1 MSEATEFAALRR
13 LFPGTTE
20 WTYLDTASTCLIPTP
35 TRDAVVG
42 LLDGSVMNGGDK
54 APWVETL
61 ETARTR
67 FARLI
72 GAEPA
77 DVAFT
82 KNCTEGS
89 NAVASGLDVAAGDNV
104 VVCGA
109 LDHPALVYPWLNQ
122 RARGLEVRIVPPTD
136 QGIDVAAILARV
148 DDRTRA
154 VAASTVTFVP
164 GFRTDL
170 ATLAEA
176 CERRGILLA
185 VDATQSVG
193 VIDTDVSALPLGAL
207 VTSTHKHLLS
217 IYGQGLLWCRRDWAE
232 RMRPAHVGQHG
243 TADPYRHPADDDRFE
258 IELAPGARR
267 FETGYLYAGAAAL
280 ARSLEMLLDVGVD
293 RIEAHATGL
302 AKRLADG
309 LAQRGLPVNHDPFGQ
324 PPSHIVT
331 VGRLEAGELYA
342 ISDPL
347 LSAIHD
353 ALNEARIRHSGRRG
367 VLRFA
372 FHLYNDASDV
382 TRVFDVVDTVLA
394 EQSAA

>member
-1 MSEATEFAALRR
+1 MAETTDFAALRR
-13 LFPGTTE
+13 LFPGASE
-20 WTYLDTASTCLIPTP
+20 WTYLDTASTCLMPAP
-35 TRDAVVG
+35 TRDAVVAF
-42 LLDGSVMNGGDK
+42 LDGCVLNGRDPAWADTVG
-54 APWVETL
+54 
-61 ETARTR
+61 TARER

-72 GAEPA
+72 GAEAA
-77 DVAFT
+77 DVSFT

-89 NAVASGLDVAAGDNV
+89 NAIASGLPVEPGDNV

-109 LDHPALVYPWLNQ
+109 LDHPALVYPWLAQ
-122 RARGLEVRIVPPTD
+122 RDRGLEVRVVPPTD
-136 QGIDVAAILARV
+136 QGIDTGAILARV
-148 DDRTRA
+148 DERTRA
-154 VAASTVTFVP
+154 IATSTITFVP

-170 ATLAEA
+170 AALSEA
-176 CERRGILLA
+176 CERRGILLV

-193 VIDTDVSALPLGAL
+193 VIETDVMAPALGAL

-232 RMRPAHVGQHG
+232 RMRPTHVGQHG
-243 TADPYRHPADDDRFE
+243 MADPYRHPADDDLFE
-258 IELAPGARR
+258 IDLAPGARR
-267 FETGYLYAGAAAL
+267 FETGFLYAGTTAL
-280 ARSLEMLLDVGVD
+280 AQSLEMLMEVGVE

-309 LAQRGLPVNHDPFGQ
+309 LAQRGLPVNRDPFGQ

-347 LSAIHD
+347 LSAIHQALTD
-353 ALNEARIRHSGRRG
+353 ARVRHSGRRG

-382 TRVFDVVDTVLA
+382 ERVLDVVDAVMA
-394 EQSAA
+394 ERSAA